1 MEFHDHTMISSEP
14 PRDDMFGHA
23 TWPEPGPEHVD
34 AREEQGPEVTFDEA
48 FDVLDRQT
56 EQLRTLRGRLE
67 GLCEYSNERDR
78 KLMRLEQ
85 ELAAARS
92 DTERERRVSADLR
105 AQLEQQDHLLRSVR
119 DTVNGLAATLASTG
133 SSWNETRAA

>member
-14 PRDDMFGHA
+14 PRDDMFGH
-23 TWPEPGPEHVD
+23 TPWPEPGPEHGD
-34 AREEQGPEVTFDEA
+34 TAEQNSEVTFDAA

-85 ELAAARS
+85 ELDAARS
-92 DTERERRVSADLR
+92 ETERERRVSADLR
-105 AQLEQQDHLLRSVR
+105 GQLEQQDHVLRSVR
-119 DTVNGLAATLASTG
+119 DAVNSLAATLGSTS